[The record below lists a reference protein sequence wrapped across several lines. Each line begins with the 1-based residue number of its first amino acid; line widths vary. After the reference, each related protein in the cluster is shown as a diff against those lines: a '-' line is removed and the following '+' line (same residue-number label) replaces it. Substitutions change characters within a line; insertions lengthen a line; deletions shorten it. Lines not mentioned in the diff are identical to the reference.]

1 MSMEVD
7 KIGDFKFDKALKK
20 YETLKGNDLPLLVGK
35 LAQNHFLEGFKV
47 YPLGGYMTDASA
59 GGWDD
64 RKTKDRSDKRNPN
77 SNRAILV
84 KSGHLRRSIALLDYK
99 FDHIV
104 IGTRGIKYAEIHN
117 EGGIVTIPEHE
128 HKLSFGGRRNRF
140 VRPKKAKFQQKVNI
154 GSHSF
159 QMPKRQFIGKSKLL
173 DKKILNLL
181 KEKIDNLWK

>member
-35 LAQNHFLEGFKV
+35 LAQNHFLEGFIK
-47 YPLGGYMTDASA
+47 GGFETDASST
-59 GGWDD
+59 GWEK

-159 QMPKRQFIGKSKLL
+159 QMPKRHFIGKSKLL

-181 KEKIDNLWK
+181 KEKIDILLK